1 MSNPFRACY
10 LFEKQ
15 PQRGRRDSRQ
25 AGTSARWQE
34 RTDEEA
40 GLPRKPSQVA
50 VLAEPAAPT
59 HAVSRA
65 GTSTLTSIA
74 AEAGVSVST
83 VSKVLNGRTD
93 VAPAT
98 RERIG
103 LLLRRRGYQPGSKLG
118 FGVVDLLLGAGLHLH
133 GAPAHSPWA
142 EELIQGA
149 AEAAAEAGY
158 SVVVSAVSSADEF
171 RRWLELAAVRGTI
184 GALSVL
190 HLPRGAELQQLA
202 AAGIPVVVID
212 PAEEPGP
219 DTRSVGTTNWQGA
232 LTATRH
238 LIELGHRRIAAI
250 AGPAS
255 LWSSQARL
263 DGYRAAMFGAGLAV
277 DDRLICRDMF
287 TVKGGRRQAAHLLS
301 LTDRPTAIVAAND
314 NQAFGVLQ
322 ALRDLGLRAPEDL
335 SVVGFDDV
343 VFATWAAPP
352 LTTVRQP
359 LAAMAATAFRMLRA
373 SGSGAAQ
380 AHHVELATTLVIRD
394 STAPP
399 PGSAR

>member
-1 MSNPFRACY
+1 M
-10 LFEKQ
+10 
-15 PQRGRRDSRQ
+15 
-25 AGTSARWQE
+25 
-34 RTDEEA
+34 
-40 GLPRKPSQVA
+40 PRKPSQAA
-50 VLAEPAAPT
+50 VPAEPAAPA
-59 HAVSRA
+59 HAASRA
-65 GTSTLTSIA
+65 GAGTLTSIA
-74 AEAGVSVST
+74 AQAGVSVST

-103 LLLRRRGYQPGSKLG
+103 LLLRRHGYQPGSQLG
-118 FGVVDLLLGAGLHLH
+118 FGVVDLLLGAGFHLP
-133 GAPAHSPWA
+133 GTLRHSPWA
-142 EELIQGA
+142 EQLIQGA
-149 AEAAAEAGY
+149 TEAAAEAGY
-158 SVVVSAVSSADEF
+158 SVVVNAVSSASEF
-171 RRWLELAAVRGTI
+171 HRWLELATVRGTH

-219 DTRSVGTTNWQGA
+219 DTRSVGTTNWQGG

-250 AGPAS
+250 AGSAG

-263 DGYRAAMFGAGLAV
+263 DGYRAAMHEAGLAA
-277 DDRLICRDMF
+277 DDRLIRRDKF
-287 TVKGGRRQAAHLLS
+287 TVAGGRRQAAHLLR

-314 NQAFGVLQ
+314 DQAFGVLQ
-322 ALRDLGLRAPEDL
+322 ALRDLALRAPEDL

-343 VFATWAAPP
+343 LIAAWAAPP

-359 LAAMAATAFRMLRA
+359 LAAMAATAVRMLGA

-399 PGSAR
+399 PGPPR

>member
-1 MSNPFRACY
+1 VPGNPGQAA
-10 LFEKQ
+10 
-15 PQRGRRDSRQ
+15 RR
-25 AGTSARWQE
+25 
-34 RTDEEA
+34 
-40 GLPRKPSQVA
+40 
-50 VLAEPAAPT
+50 AEPAASA
-59 HAVSRA
+59 HAASRA
-65 GTSTLTSIA
+65 GPSTLTRIA

-98 RERIG
+98 RERIA
-103 LLLRRRGYQPGSKLG
+103 LLLRRHGYQPGSKLG
-118 FGVVDLLLGAGLHLH
+118 TGVVDLLLGEGLHLP
-133 GAPAHSPWA
+133 GTAKYSPWAVEHSPWA
-142 EELIQGA
+142 EQLIRGA
-149 AEAAAEAGY
+149 TEAAAEAGY
-158 SVVVSAVSSADEF
+158 SVVVNTVSSASEF
-171 RRWLELAAVRGTI
+171 HRWLDLVTARGTY

-190 HLPRGAELQQLA
+190 HLPRGAELRQLA
-202 AAGIPVVVID
+202 AAGVPVVVID

-219 DTRSVGTTNWQGA
+219 DIRSVGTTNWQGG

-238 LIELGHRRIAAI
+238 LTGLGHRRIAAI

-263 DGYRAAMFGAGLAV
+263 DGYRAAMLEAGLAV

-301 LTDRPTAIVAAND
+301 LADRPTAIVAGND
-314 NQAFGVLQ
+314 NQAFGILQ

-343 VFATWAAPP
+343 SFAAWTAPP

-359 LAAMAATAFRMLRA
+359 LAAMAATAFRMLRTG
-373 SGSGAAQ
+373 GSGAAE

-399 PGSAR
+399 PTAALSPPARQPACCPAGFAGGL

>member
-1 MSNPFRACY
+1 MP
-10 LFEKQ
+10 
-15 PQRGRRDSRQ
+15 RRPSR
-25 AGTSARWQE
+25 
-34 RTDEEA
+34 
-40 GLPRKPSQVA
+40 VA
-50 VLAEPAAPT
+50 MLAEPAAP
-59 HAVSRA
+59 ARAASRA
-65 GTSTLTSIA
+65 GASTLTAIA
-74 AEAGVSVST
+74 TEAGVSVST

-103 LLLRRRGYQPGSKLG
+103 LLLRRHGYQPGSQLG
-118 FGVVDLLLGAGLHLH
+118 FGVVDLLLGAGLHLP
-133 GAPAHSPWA
+133 GTVEHSPWG
-142 EELIQGA
+142 EQLIRGA
-149 AEAAAEAGY
+149 TQAAAEAGY
-158 SVVVSAVSSADEF
+158 SIVVSAVSSASEF
-171 RRWLELAAVRGTI
+171 DRWLELVTIRGTY
-184 GALSVL
+184 GALSIL
-190 HLPRGAELQQLA
+190 HLPRGAELRQMA

-219 DTRSVGTTNWQGA
+219 DIRSVGTTNWQGG

-250 AGPAS
+250 AGSAG

-263 DGYRAAMFGAGLAV
+263 DGYRAAMLEAGLAV
-277 DDRLICRDMF
+277 DDRLVCRDTF
-287 TVKGGRRQAAHLLS
+287 TVPGGRRQAAHLLS

-314 NQAFGVLQ
+314 DQAFGVLQ

-343 VFATWAAPP
+343 MATWAAPP

-359 LAAMAATAFRMLRA
+359 LAAMAATAFRMLGA
-373 SGSGAAQ
+373 GGSGAAQ
-380 AHHVELATTLVIRD
+380 AHHVELATRLVIRD

-399 PGSAR
+399 PASPR

>member
-1 MSNPFRACY
+1 MTP
-10 LFEKQ
+10 
-15 PQRGRRDSRQ
+15 DSAALR
-25 AGTSARWQE
+25 
-34 RTDEEA
+34 
-40 GLPRKPSQVA
+40 
-50 VLAEPAAPT
+50 PAASGPS
-59 HAVSRA
+59 A
-65 GTSTLTSIA
+65 STLTGIA

-103 LLLRRRGYQPGSKLG
+103 RLLRRHGYHPGSKLG
-118 FGVVDLLLGAGLHLH
+118 FGVVDLLLGTGDC
-133 GAPAHSPWA
+133 PPPTKMHSPWA
-142 EELIQGA
+142 EELIHGTV
-149 AEAAAEAGY
+149 EAAAEAGH
-158 SVVVSAVSSADEF
+158 SVVVTPVSSPRDF
-171 RRWLELAAVRGTI
+171 DRWLKQAIVRGTH

-190 HLPRGAELQQLA
+190 NLPRGAELQQLA

-219 DTRSVGTTNWQGA
+219 GIRSVGTTNWQGG

-238 LIELGHRRIAAI
+238 LIELGHRRIAVI
-250 AGPAS
+250 GGPEG

-263 DGYRAAMFGAGLAV
+263 DGYRAAMLEAGLPL
-277 DDRLICRDMF
+277 DERLIRRDTF
-287 TVKGGRRQAAHLLS
+287 SVPGGRQQAMDLLD
-301 LTDRPTAIVAAND
+301 LADRPTGIVAGND
-314 NQAFGVLQ
+314 AQAFGVLQ
-322 ALRDLGLRAPEDL
+322 ALGEFGLRAPGDV

-343 VFATWAAPP
+343 PVAAWATPA

-373 SGSGAAQ
+373 SEADTTAE
-380 AHHVELATTLVIRD
+380 AHHVELATTLVVRD

-399 PGSAR
+399 AADEGTG

>member
-1 MSNPFRACY
+1 M
-10 LFEKQ
+10 
-15 PQRGRRDSRQ
+15 
-25 AGTSARWQE
+25 
-34 RTDEEA
+34 
-40 GLPRKPSQVA
+40 PRKPSRAA
-50 VLAEPAAPT
+50 VLTAPA
-59 HAVSRA
+59 HAASRA
-65 GTSTLTSIA
+65 GASTLTAIA

-103 LLLRRRGYQPGSKLG
+103 LLLRRHGYQPGSELG
-118 FGVVDLLLGAGLHLH
+118 FGVVDLLLGAGLHLP
-133 GAPAHSPWA
+133 GTVKRSPWA
-142 EELIQGA
+142 EQLIHGA
-149 AEAAAEAGY
+149 AEATAEAGY
-158 SVVVSAVSSADEF
+158 SMVVSAVSSASEF
-171 RRWLELAAVRGTI
+171 QRWLELVTVRGTY

-190 HLPRGAELQQLA
+190 HLPRGAELQQMA

-219 DTRSVGTTNWQGA
+219 DIRSVGTTNWQGG
-232 LTATRH
+232 LTAARH

-250 AGPAS
+250 AGSAG

-263 DGYRAAMFGAGLAV
+263 DGYRAAMLEAGLAV
-277 DDRLICRDMF
+277 DERLVCRDTF
-287 TVKGGRRQAAHLLS
+287 TVPGGRRQAAHLLS

-314 NQAFGVLQ
+314 DQAFGVLQ

-343 VFATWAAPP
+343 MATWAAPP

-359 LAAMAATAFRMLRA
+359 LAAMAATAFRMLGA
-373 SGSGAAQ
+373 SGSGAAE

-399 PGSAR
+399 PASPRSGTA